1 MSRIG
6 KMPIQ
11 LPAGVTVEL
20 NDNVCTVK
28 GPKGELSQS
37 INPNISVEVADG
49 VISVTRPD
57 DSKESR
63 AQHGLYRA
71 LIHNMVV
78 GVSTGFKKELEI
90 VGVGY
95 KAESKGQVLQLTLG
109 FSHAIYLQLPPEVKV
124 EAKSE
129 RNKNP
134 LITLESADKQLLGQI
149 CAKIRSFRRPE
160 PYKGKG
166 VKFQGE
172 VVRRKAGKSAG
183 K

>member
-109 FSHAIYLQLPPEVKV
+109 FSHAIYLQLPPEVKDDFLNRIDNLFEKKAGLGDDV
-124 EAKSE
+124 E
-129 RNKNP
+129 KNMVWHEEYDS
-134 LITLESADKQLLGQI
+134 LKEEIKNW
-149 CAKIRSFRRPE
+149 
-160 PYKGKG
+160 KG
-166 VKFQGE
+166 V
-172 VVRRKAGKSAG
+172 
-183 K
+183 